1 MRLPTLTGILLT
13 ALLSAVAG
21 AGEASKLQV
30 VTTTGMVKDLV
41 QQVGGDRITVDAIMS
56 EGVDPHLYQ
65 PTATDVRKVLAADL
79 VFASGLNLEGRMTEV
94 FEQSDAMGKKVV
106 FVTDGVNEELFIE
119 SADYPGQPDPH
130 VWHDVTQ
137 WATGIPVVVEALTKA
152 DPEGASV
159 YEANAAR
166 YADRLNG
173 LNGYV
178 TWVMSS
184 VPQKQRV
191 LITAHDAFGYFGQA
205 YGIEVRGVQGI
216 STESEAGIKDI
227 NELVDFI
234 VENGITAVFI
244 EASVN
249 DRNVQALVEGARER
263 GQEVTIGGTLYSDS
277 MGAPGTW
284 EGTYEGM
291 IEHNVNLMS
300 TALGGSAPE
309 NGYRGAASL
318 DAEGS

>member
-21 AGEASKLQV
+21 AGEATKLQV

-41 QQVGGDRITVDAIMS
+41 QQVGGDRITVNAIMS

-79 VFASGLNLEGRMTEV
+79 VFASGLNLEGRMNEV
-94 FEQSDAMGKKVV
+94 FERSDAMGKKVV

-152 DPEGASV
+152 DPEGAPV

-309 NGYRGAASL
+309 SGYRGAASL